1 MMILSAQPSI
11 IYQSPPPPPPPAAPT
26 SRYKSKTFDIVAKG
40 YFRF

>member
-11 IYQSPPPPPPPAAPT
+11 IYQSPPPAAPT